1 MSNERVI
8 KFRVIK
14 NNELIGYERITENGW
29 EWMCPE
35 LNPDS
40 GERWVKGIM
49 HDYSYPEIKYHRH
62 QFTGLHDKNGIEIY
76 DQDRVKRRVD
86 LVEGKDYMDYN
97 CDVRWNGWCFGLFI
111 HDKQVW
117 GLDPITARETEV
129 IGNIYQ
135 LNK

>member
-8 KFRVIK
+8 KFRVWHPVFGMMK
-14 NNELIGYERITENGW
+14 PWTLKEKTEW
-29 EWMCPE
+29 TEKK
-35 LNPDS
+35 
-40 GERWVKGIM
+40 GERVIDVRWDDGVIFM
-49 HDYSYPEIKYHRH
+49 
-62 QFTGLHDKNGIEIY
+62 QFTGLHDKNGVEIY